1 MRWLVMRAA
10 GKRLKFRSRAMM
22 RALNAYGDDIHA
34 RLLTEAGFA
43 SLMNNEEY
51 WISHRCMYTL

>member
-1 MRWLVMRAA
+1 MKAA

-22 RALNAYGDDIHA
+22 RALSAYGDAIHA
-34 RLLTEAGFA
+34 RLLTEEGFA

-51 WISHRCMYTL
+51 WISHRCTYTL